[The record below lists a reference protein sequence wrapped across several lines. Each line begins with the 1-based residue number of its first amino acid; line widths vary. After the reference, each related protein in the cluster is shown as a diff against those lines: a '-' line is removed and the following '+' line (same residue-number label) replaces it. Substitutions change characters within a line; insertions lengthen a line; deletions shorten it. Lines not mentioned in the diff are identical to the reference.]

1 MAEKDGGGQ
10 TSTRMTQD
18 GQYRL
23 LVEAITDYA
32 IYMLDPNGVVKSWN
46 PGAERF
52 KGYQAAEILGKHFST
67 FYTLED
73 RAKGEPQ
80 RAMGT
85 ATREGKFESEGWRVR
100 KDGSRFWAHV
110 VLDPIRGSDG
120 QIVGF
125 AKITR
130 DITRQK
136 ETQRALDQAKL
147 ALFQSQKMDAI
158 GQLTGGIAHDFNN
171 LLTAILSSL
180 DLARNRLPNDAKLMA
195 LIDNAVQAAQRGTSL
210 TRRMLT
216 FARKHEL
223 NSESIEVSSL
233 VQGMTDLLQSSVG
246 PSVVVETR
254 FPLASRTIRADS
266 NQLELAL
273 LNLVLNSR
281 DAMPQ
286 GGVVT
291 LSAREER
298 IASGHAAPLQ
308 AGPYVCLAVA
318 DTGEGMDEETLRR
331 ASEPF
336 FTTKGP
342 DKGTGLGLSMIHG
355 FVTQSG
361 GQLLLKSCKGKGT
374 TAELWFPIESG
385 EAKGAS
391 EQDKAPTANAMSF
404 RTVLVVD
411 DDALV
416 LMNTVMML
424 EDLGHTVL
432 EANSGQKAL
441 EILRGEKKVD
451 LLVTDQAMP
460 RMTGAQL
467 IKVAK
472 AERPDLPAIVC
483 SGYAELP
490 AGIDP
495 DVIRLA
501 KPFRQEDLVR
511 AISNAVGRQSP
522 TARVLK
528 FPMRET

>member
-32 IYMLDPNGVVKSWN
+32 IYMLDPSGVVKSWN

-52 KGYQAAEILGKHFST
+52 KGYRAAEILGKHFST
-67 FYTLED
+67 LYTLED
-73 RAKGEPQ
+73 RVKGEPE

-120 QIVGF
+120 QIAGF

-136 ETQRALDQAKL
+136 ETQRALEQATL
-147 ALFQSQKMDAI
+147 ALLQSQKMDAI
-158 GQLTGGIAHDFNN
+158 GQLTGSIAHDFNN

-180 DLARNRLPNDAKLMA
+180 DLARNRLPNDAKLKA

-216 FARKHEL
+216 FARNHEL

-246 PSVVVETR
+246 PSVVIETR
-254 FPLASRTIRADS
+254 FPLASSTIRTDS

-298 IASGHAAPLQ
+298 IASGHALALQ

-318 DTGEGMDEETLRR
+318 DNGEGMDEETLRR

-342 DKGTGLGLSMIHG
+342 GKGTGLGLSTIHG
-355 FVTQSG
+355 LVTQSG
-361 GQLLLKSCKGKGT
+361 GQLLIKSSKGKGT
-374 TAELWFPIESG
+374 TVELWFPMESR

-391 EQDKAPTANAMSF
+391 EATEPTATAMSF

-441 EILRGEKKVD
+441 EILRGGKKVD

-467 IKVAK
+467 IKIVK
-472 AERPDLPAIVC
+472 AEWPDLPAIVC

-490 AGIDP
+490 PGVDL
-495 DVIRLA
+495 DVIRLG
-501 KPFRQEDLVR
+501 KPFRQEDLER
-511 AISNAVGRQSP
+511 AITNAVGRQSS
-522 TARVLK
+522 TSRVLK
-528 FPMRET
+528 FPVRET